1 MISIFTTLVTSALKY
16 TIVPDWIWHSSL
28 LNMTSSSLS
37 SLSASFPSPTS
48 SPILIDT
55 LVLFIIQTGYY
66 LLSRRFL
73 LHALPTLRQISKR
86 APEGGLAGG
95 EGTGDDDDGVKETG
109 ILGLPTLVG
118 GNRTAEDD
126 EDDDGGM
133 INASGGLSDNEYQ
146 HQRPSGRQTD
156 ALLDDMDDSDTDS
169 VASYA
174 AGAPSP
180 NPSARPSLDAYPL
193 LPLHSQQQQQST
205 NLLLHPSA
213 STSSPQIRSNSF
225 QPDPFSGYL
234 NSNKPKSPSISIPG
248 KLPSTSSSSSSGPA
262 QHGQGRI
269 ATEPRRKVLKLFHG
283 RNRAAS
289 AGGGAGADGERVRT
303 TRGLGWLA
311 RLVSHLLFSVDSG
324 IDG

>member
-1 MISIFTTLVTSALKY
+1 M
-16 TIVPDWIWHSSL
+16 SSS
-28 LNMTSSSLS
+28 SSSLS

-95 EGTGDDDDGVKETG
+95 EGAGDDDDGVKETG

-133 INASGGLSDNEYQ
+133 INASGGLSDNENHN
-146 HQRPSGRQTD
+146 HQRSSDRQRD

-205 NLLLHPSA
+205 NLLLHPSTT
-213 STSSPQIRSNSF
+213 TSSPQIRSNSF
-225 QPDPFSGYL
+225 QPDLFSGYL
-234 NSNKPKSPSISIPG
+234 NNNNNNKPKSPSISIPG
-248 KLPSTSSSSSSGPA
+248 KLPPTSSSSTSGHTS
-262 QHGQGRI
+262 HGQGRR
-269 ATEPRRKVLKLFHG
+269 ATEPRKKVLKLFHG
-283 RNRAAS
+283 RNRAAG

-311 RLVSHLLFSVDSG
+311 RSVVCYLFCSWFNSG
-324 IDG
+324 SMADRS

>member
-1 MISIFTTLVTSALKY
+1 MS
-16 TIVPDWIWHSSL
+16 
-28 LNMTSSSLS
+28 SSSLS

-95 EGTGDDDDGVKETG
+95 EGAGDDDDGVKETG

-133 INASGGLSDNEYQ
+133 INASGGLSDNEN
-146 HQRPSGRQTD
+146 HLQRSSDRQRD

-174 AGAPSP
+174 PGASSP
-180 NPSARPSLDAYPL
+180 HPSARPSLDAYPL
-193 LPLHSQQQQQST
+193 LPLHSQQQQPT
-205 NLLLHPSA
+205 NLLLHPSTT
-213 STSSPQIRSNSF
+213 TSSPQIRSNSF

-234 NSNKPKSPSISIPG
+234 NNNNKPKSPSISIPG
-248 KLPSTSSSSSSGPA
+248 KLPPTSSSSSSGPA
-262 QHGQGRI
+262 THGQGRR
-269 ATEPRRKVLKLFHG
+269 ATEPRKKVLKLFHG
-283 RNRAAS
+283 RNRT
-289 AGGGAGADGERVRT
+289 AGARGGAGADGERVRT

-311 RLVSHLLFSVDSG
+311 RSVVCCPSRFWLV
-324 IDG
+324 